1 MSVLQAPAAEALDET
16 SLEGLNKRLDSLEAA
31 AKDKLVEQVSQP
43 RLHTVLHTVD
53 KSSLAPPQMGRPR
66 LVPYSSRDHWLSG
79 F

>member
-1 MSVLQAPAAEALDET
+1 MLVLQAPAAEALDET

-43 RLHTVLHTVD
+43 RLHTVPHTVD
-53 KSSLAPPQMGRPR
+53 KSSLPPTQMGRPR
-66 LVPYSSRDHWLSG
+66 LVPYSSTDHWLSE